1 MQTPTEQIN
10 TNWIKMRDII
20 RFTEYMLSFI
30 SFLSGILPKSEHLHY
45 GLTLDLYEY
54 LRSHVY
60 SSCNEPFDQKN
71 LKNYFINN
79 YKQILNYLNIYS
91 DNFKNDLKQYHLD
104 NLIDYDKIKEETT
117 KEQKEKI
124 LELMFFYLWEKLE
137 FFKINAEKF
146 IKYLLHVDFFS
157 DQGSTFINL
166 HIENNWKLYRADLGR
181 EYSTKFGYDKD
192 ELFNTT
198 RIYSCYMTAMYFY
211 PEYFTSQIAP
221 DKDKIMFCLTMDSI
235 FDEKQ
240 LDIIRPLINI
250 NVESNEYNNLPE
262 NVQNII
268 KQLESEK
275 LRNDLINYWNSL
287 EDVNPNQAKTTKDG
301 KTIMNASVFSFNV
314 HSENS
319 NDIQS
324 NLKANIQSGKNEY
337 ENYKFEKQIFVFN
350 GQNQELYEYIEALKK
365 KINSLNLLELQNSGI
380 NIIDEITTEA
390 KESFKNEFQQLS
402 EEFNNDNDN
411 NPESHRR
418 KLSDYEEK
426 YIPFE
431 NWYDEHKIEKIR
443 TITKGEI
450 INFLEK
456 PENGQMFF
464 LQKLFINKLKFSFNV
479 DNDRIFFCSAIKI
492 SISNLYKNNDFNNLI
507 ESVIPY
513 FIDSKLLSATE
524 KDEIL
529 KGLPP
534 ELQFSLIT
542 KYLYNPNSEASKIL
556 LGARLRDG
564 ELNQY
569 FNANNHFYEICF
581 EVTKQFVMN
590 LNSNKEIE
598 RETLCNIFNN
608 YRHLHSL
615 NRLNHGTK
623 EKLLEKLSLEKQI
636 CALTNG
642 VYFDYTEPKNNYIK
656 KVCNNEFPNCQHP
669 EILISATVKK
679 LHEKYPEKKQ
689 NRIAFKII
697 FEDEKFEQENKKEFV
712 QQYFSN
718 PEEIEKFVK
727 DNSFIKKVS
736 RGQFPFDKG
745 TAMLILYKFYY
756 LYKENSN
763 KATFIKLKIT
773 KNKKTQEAVK
783 KFLLTTDIIEIIETC
798 NAISNLS
805 LSQEDKNLRIQKFIF
820 NISETIYHNI
830 NVPINIQQQE
840 TR

>member
-1 MQTPTEQIN
+1 MA
-10 TNWIKMRDII
+10 
-20 RFTEYMLSFI
+20 
-30 SFLSGILPKSEHLHY
+30 
-45 GLTLDLYEY
+45 
-54 LRSHVY
+54 
-60 SSCNEPFDQKN
+60 
-71 LKNYFINN
+71 LKI
-79 YKQILNYLNIYS
+79 
-91 DNFKNDLKQYHLD
+91 
-104 NLIDYDKIKEETT
+104 TRR
-117 KEQKEKI
+117 
-124 LELMFFYLWEKLE
+124 
-137 FFKINAEKF
+137 
-146 IKYLLHVDFFS
+146 LHVDFFS

-166 HIENNWKLYRADLGR
+166 HIENNWKLYMADLGR

-337 ENYKFEKQIFVFN
+337 ENYKFEKLIFVFN

-464 LQKLFINKLKFSFNV
+464 LQKLF
-479 DNDRIFFCSAIKI
+479 
-492 SISNLYKNNDFNNLI
+492 
-507 ESVIPY
+507 
-513 FIDSKLLSATE
+513 
-524 KDEIL
+524 
-529 KGLPP
+529 
-534 ELQFSLIT
+534 
-542 KYLYNPNSEASKIL
+542 KY
-556 LGARLRDG
+556 
-564 ELNQY
+564 
-569 FNANNHFYEICF
+569 
-581 EVTKQFVMN
+581 
-590 LNSNKEIE
+590 
-598 RETLCNIFNN
+598 
-608 YRHLHSL
+608 
-615 NRLNHGTK
+615 
-623 EKLLEKLSLEKQI
+623 
-636 CALTNG
+636 
-642 VYFDYTEPKNNYIK
+642 
-656 KVCNNEFPNCQHP
+656 
-669 EILISATVKK
+669 
-679 LHEKYPEKKQ
+679 
-689 NRIAFKII
+689 
-697 FEDEKFEQENKKEFV
+697 
-712 QQYFSN
+712 
-718 PEEIEKFVK
+718 IEKFHQNK
-727 DNSFIKKVS
+727 DHLIFFFLIYRTQSANKHLIILSFF
-736 RGQFPFDKG
+736 Q
-745 TAMLILYKFYY
+745 
-756 LYKENSN
+756 
-763 KATFIKLKIT
+763 
-773 KNKKTQEAVK
+773 
-783 KFLLTTDIIEIIETC
+783 
-798 NAISNLS
+798 
-805 LSQEDKNLRIQKFIF
+805 
-820 NISETIYHNI
+820 
-830 NVPINIQQQE
+830 
-840 TR
+840 